1 MPDPRRTRT
10 WLLGGLAAVALSA
23 GGVAFW
29 LAPDPAPMEE
39 PITGSSPVPSPTP
52 TSPLVVEVARVE
64 EIAVGGRVDRG
75 DIRTAVGSVRDTLT
89 SLYTTAFVEPTGWAG
104 GRFPQLGRSFAGDAR
119 VESRRD
125 LEDLTLGP
133 TARRLEAVR
142 PRRAR
147 VNLRIL
153 VGAEGR
159 PISTIALMEF
169 RATGLGPTIG
179 EIPIQHQ
186 GRYVLRPV
194 EGRWLVVAYD
204 VRGRLG
210 TGDR

>member
-10 WLLGGLAAVALSA
+10 WLLAGLATVALGV

-29 LAPDPAPMEE
+29 LATGPPPAEKR
-39 PITGSSPVPSPTP
+39 ITGPSPVPSPTP
-52 TSPLVVEVARVE
+52 TYPLVVEVGRVE
-64 EIAVGGRVDRG
+64 EIVVGDRVDRP
-75 DIRTAVGSVRDTLT
+75 DVRTAAGSVRETLT
-89 SLYTTAFVEPTGWAG
+89 SLYTTAFVEPSRWAR
-104 GRFPQLGRSFAGDAR
+104 GRFPQLGESFAGDAR
-119 VESRRD
+119 VESMRD
-125 LEDLTLGP
+125 VKDLTLGP

-147 VNLRIL
+147 VNMRIL

-169 RATGLGPTIG
+169 RATGVGATVG
-179 EIPIQHQ
+179 DIPIRHH

-194 EGRWLVVAYD
+194 DGRWLVVAYE

-210 TGDR
+210 TGGR